1 MTREVTEYGLQ
12 VPATVLGKR
21 RKLTPE
27 QLAELD
33 QIEYQLALDPDKHGD
48 RLVPLPDGG
57 GTFMYEHPD
66 PRLQIT
72 FKLDRARKVLR
83 ILNEAAPCFQPR
95 NFIFLSY
102 SHVDETLF
110 LEFKLYLSTLAERG
124 LVQFWSDKNIKP
136 GVAWNDE
143 ILDALAS
150 CRAALLL
157 VSQDFLRSAFIRT
170 EEVPRLEQRAQREG
184 MKLYWIPLRPSM
196 VKEDTTIS
204 KYQAL
209 MDITTSLAEIR
220 RNRPKYERTLTE
232 ITRLLYE
239 EVKEWASPAQRQ
251 S

>member
-27 QLAELD
+27 QFAELD
-33 QIEYQLALDPDKHGD
+33 QIEYQLALDPEKHGD

-110 LEFKLYLSTLAERG
+110 LEFKRYLSTLAERG
-124 LVQFWSDKNIKP
+124 LVQFWSDKNIEP
-136 GVAWNDE
+136 GVAWKDE
-143 ILDALAS
+143 ILEALAS

-157 VSQDFLRSAFIRT
+157 VSQDFLR
-170 EEVPRLEQRAQREG
+170 QRNKTPCAECGARIAARG
-184 MKLYWIPLRPSM
+184 SSHPGS
-196 VKEDTTIS
+196 VH
-204 KYQAL
+204 
-209 MDITTSLAEIR
+209 LAEHDRSRDR
-220 RNRPKYERTLTE
+220 RLDAQWTLRRAWRGDGIPCPHQGIGSLVGHCE
-232 ITRLLYE
+232 L
-239 EVKEWASPAQRQ
+239 QRVETG
-251 S
+251 